1 MTAAI
6 KEAAWQA
13 KMLGANGDARELDLR
28 QRRALA
34 THQSWIDE
42 EAENEET
49 HWPFEAHRVLLI
61 VWWKT

>member
-28 QRRALA
+28 QRRAEGAAGDAPKLGSTKKLEMKKREDRLRCA
-34 THQSWIDE
+34 
-42 EAENEET
+42 
-49 HWPFEAHRVLLI
+49 VCC
-61 VWWKT
+61 